1 MSFVSRARSLRRVL
15 AGGTFALAASPLAAP
30 LRAQD
35 PVAPARATGPAPRAL
50 SLADALRLAEQRS
63 EDVHIAEAGVLR
75 ARGEQYRA
83 RSQLLPQLNASAS
96 YTRTLATQFEIL
108 RQEVD
113 PNVDADTVRVPLCSR
128 PIARDDT
135 PAEVAARLAD
145 AASCPGADDGLARLF
160 GNANQFNLG
169 LTGSLNLFTGGR
181 VTAGY
186 RAANA
191 GRRAADVELVAQRA
205 QLQLTVA
212 EAYYDAVLADRL
224 ATIAESSLV
233 QTESALRQTRLARTV
248 GNTSEFDLL
257 RAQVTRDNQ
266 RPAVIQ
272 SRTQRELAALR
283 LKQLL
288 ELPLDD
294 SLDLTTGLQDTTT
307 SITAVLLVR
316 RGPDGQPL
324 PVDTSADVRAGV
336 RQAAENLEAQRAFVT
351 VARAQRLPGLA
362 VSTSYGRVAYPASG
376 VPGWSD
382 FLENWTVTV
391 GASVPLFTGGR
402 IRGDVLVARANMIE
416 AEQRYRQARELATL
430 DARSSIAA
438 LQEAEAR
445 FAASVG
451 TTEQAARAYTIAEV
465 RYREGLSTQL
475 ELSESRILM
484 QQAQANR
491 ATAARN
497 LQVARARLALLR
509 DLPLST
515 GGAASAQGGTGGR
528 GTQSGGQGGTGG
540 RSTQQTNQQAGAQ
553 TGSLLTDINGANPG
567 GVPQ

>member
-1 MSFVSRARSLRRVL
+1 MSFAPGTRRLRRVL
-15 AGGTFALAASPLAAP
+15 AGGIVALAASPLAAP
-30 LRAQD
+30 LGAQD
-35 PVAPARATGPAPRAL
+35 PVAPPRATGPVPRAL
-50 SLADALRLAEQRS
+50 SLAEALRMAEQRS
-63 EDVHIAEAGVLR
+63 EDVRVAEAGVLR
-75 ARGEQYRA
+75 ARGEQLRA
-83 RSQLLPQLNASAS
+83 RSQFLPQLNASAS

-108 RQEVD
+108 RPEVD
-113 PNVDADTVRVPLCSR
+113 PTLDADTVRVPLCSR
-128 PIARDDT
+128 PIERDAT

-145 AASCPGADDGLARLF
+145 AASCPGGDDGLARLF
-160 GNANQFNLG
+160 GNANQFNVG

-248 GNTSEFDLL
+248 GNTSEFELL

-266 RPAVIQ
+266 RPVVIQ
-272 SRTQRELAALR
+272 ARTRRELAALR

-294 SLDLTTGLQDTTT
+294 SLELTTGLQDTTSSVT
-307 SITAVLLVR
+307 SVLLVR

-324 PVDTSADVRAGV
+324 PADTSADARAGV
-336 RQAAENLEAQRAFVT
+336 RQAAENVDAQRALVT

-362 VSTSYGRVAYPASG
+362 VSTNYGRVAYPASG

-382 FLENWTVTV
+382 FLENWTVTI

-402 IRGDVLVARANMIE
+402 IRGDELVARANLIE
-416 AEQRYRQARELATL
+416 AEQRYRQAKELATL
-430 DARSSIAA
+430 DARSSIAE
-438 LQEAEAR
+438 LEEAQAG

-451 TTEQAARAYTIAEV
+451 TTEQGTRAYTIAEV

-475 ELSESRILM
+475 ELSESRILL

-509 DLPLST
+509 DLPLDT
-515 GGAASAQGGTGGR
+515 GTGAGAR
-528 GTQSGGQGGTGG
+528 GGGSRATQSGGQGGTGG
-540 RSTQQTNQQAGAQ
+540 RTPQQTNQQAGGQ
-553 TGSLLTDINGANPG
+553 SGSLLTDINGANPG